1 MSHATTPPAATPP
14 ITASPATVSHAI
26 PRRAVVAG
34 VAALGWCGLAPRA
47 WAAAPAASES
57 ATRPLAERLASYAND
72 LRYDDLD
79 AATIEAVKIHTID
92 TLGCGLAAFDERP
105 VRICREI
112 ALAPGGGVA
121 TVIGTGRRTT
131 PDLAAFANGAAGR
144 YYDLNDFYVARQA
157 VHPSDTIAAC
167 LAVAEAERAGAADLI
182 TAIALAYEINCRLV
196 DAFDITT
203 RGWDP
208 PVFTLP
214 AVALAAGKLMKFGPD
229 RLAQAV
235 NLAIND
241 HIPMNQTR
249 VQVLSDWKGLADAEA
264 TRNAVFA
271 ALLARG
277 GLTGPAPIFEGRAG
291 FFKQVSGPASV
302 DVDAFGGRGVPFRIN
317 ACGMKAYPAV
327 VYTQTAIVAGIA
339 VAKSVSEID
348 RTVGAM
354 DRVAAVE
361 IATTSR
367 GFQAAAGDPEKW
379 APETRDTA
387 DHSLPYITARAMFDG
402 DITND
407 SYAPEKLRDPGILA
421 FMRKIT
427 VKEDPALTARVGDVV
442 PTRVTAV
449 LADGQRVSHE
459 VDDVPGFVG
468 RPMGRVDVERKFR
481 GNIGQRWPRER
492 TDGVL
497 QALWALD
504 RADDVAQLLG
514 RLSLPANL

>member
-1 MSHATTPPAATPP
+1 MSNATTSPATAPPS
-14 ITASPATVSHAI
+14 TASPATVSHPI
-26 PRRAVVAG
+26 PRRVVVAG
-34 VAALGWCGLAPRA
+34 VAALGLCGLAPRA
-47 WAAAPAASES
+47 SAAARAVPES
-57 ATRPLAERLASYAND
+57 STRPLAERLAGYAND

-79 AATIEAVKIHTID
+79 AATIEAVKVHLID

-112 ALAPGGGVA
+112 ALASGGGVA

-214 AVALAAGKLMKFGPD
+214 AVALAAGKLMKLGPD

-291 FFKQVSGPASV
+291 FFKQVSGPATV
-302 DVDAFGGRGVPFRIN
+302 DVDAFGRRGVPFRIN

-339 VAKSVSEID
+339 VAKD
-348 RTVGAM
+348 VGAM

-367 GFQAAAGDPEKW
+367 GFQAAASDPEKW

-427 VKEDPALTARVGDVV
+427 VKEDPALTARIGDVV

-449 LADGQRVSHE
+449 LADGQRLSHE

-481 GNIGQRWPRER
+481 GNIGTRWPRER

-497 QALWALD
+497 EALWALD
-504 RADDVAQLLG
+504 RADDVALLLG